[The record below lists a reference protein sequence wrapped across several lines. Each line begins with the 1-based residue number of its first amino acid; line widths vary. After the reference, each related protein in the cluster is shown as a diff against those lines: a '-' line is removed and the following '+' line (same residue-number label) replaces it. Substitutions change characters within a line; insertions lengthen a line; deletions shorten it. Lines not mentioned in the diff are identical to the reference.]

1 MNFFIRLFIFY
12 ILIPLST
19 SFAGMVTFNQK
30 AIVNDNS
37 GNHGPLSSD
46 ADFGV
51 ASGIEFNADG
61 TKMFVSMAQVGDG
74 DPKDHTRVI
83 NSYNLS
89 IPYDVSSLSYAG
101 DSEICE
107 FELDEEDSSHVIYD
121 LELSNDGMKMLLVTR
136 VRHSSADHDKAYVF
150 DLDSPYEISTCTQSS
165 ETTDIDSPT
174 FTDGSNAGEH
184 ANTTNHMLQSIE
196 INNDGSKLFLLF
208 TNFTA
213 GSDGTGVGGRLLE
226 YNLATPYDLT
236 ASSLSLVLNAGIAF
250 SDDTSLGIDN
260 PAGMRFSPDGKRL
273 FITSHAHGGVKRVS
287 QVSLSVAF
295 DTSSFVFDGSFV
307 LDVSNP
313 EIDNTTKNDQPRG
326 ISFNASGMKMYI
338 SSDRSQNDDEV
349 YEYDLV
355 CPFNIIEGKCP
366 SITENNDRH
375 GLAIAQ
381 IEIAKRTIDHSTDTA
396 LNRLKWIRRN
406 KDKQNLSNL
415 NIDINFT
422 NERLASLTELVK
434 TTAAKKKTNSDKDQD
449 VFYWSEGS
457 ISVGKIGDTSVSSS
471 RKIDTN
477 AITFGS
483 DRFTKNNG
491 IRGLAFRFGKNNVD
505 VGNAGSNLDTD
516 TYNITYYDTSPI
528 KDDTKFLDKIFGIG
542 KLNSDLLTVLDGK
555 KLTAKR
561 NGHQMYGTFRIKD
574 EIKKNNLIMIPY
586 GRLDVGHTILG
597 SYAESGQGAIEVEK
611 QHIRTKK
618 IRAGLSAIEDLS
630 NDKYT
635 LKRHGKLEYVAD
647 IDRSSNF
654 KYTYVGDRSATLND
668 TLHSEAIHNING
680 EIGIDIVLPD
690 SFSIFLIYERNQAI
704 DSGHTD
710 KIHIAI
716 GYLPNKDTNYAFSI
730 EGSENLL
737 SKLELKKNVNGFNLI
752 FNVKDNLTNTGDNR
766 EANIALN
773 KVF

>member
-1 MNFFIRLFIFY
+1 MELLDF
-12 ILIPLST
+12 ST
-19 SFAGMVTFNQK
+19 F
-30 AIVNDNS
+30 
-37 GNHGPLSSD
+37 P
-46 ADFGV
+46 
-51 ASGIEFNADG
+51 
-61 TKMFVSMAQVGDG
+61 
-74 DPKDHTRVI
+74 
-83 NSYNLS
+83 
-89 IPYDVSSLSYAG
+89 
-101 DSEICE
+101 
-107 FELDEEDSSHVIYD
+107 
-121 LELSNDGMKMLLVTR
+121 
-136 VRHSSADHDKAYVF
+136 
-150 DLDSPYEISTCTQSS
+150 
-165 ETTDIDSPT
+165 TT
-174 FTDGSNAGEH
+174 H
-184 ANTTNHMLQSIE
+184 
-196 INNDGSKLFLLF
+196 
-208 TNFTA
+208 
-213 GSDGTGVGGRLLE
+213 
-226 YNLATPYDLT
+226 
-236 ASSLSLVLNAGIAF
+236 
-250 SDDTSLGIDN
+250 
-260 PAGMRFSPDGKRL
+260 
-273 FITSHAHGGVKRVS
+273 
-287 QVSLSVAF
+287 
-295 DTSSFVFDGSFV
+295 
-307 LDVSNP
+307 
-313 EIDNTTKNDQPRG
+313 DQPRG
-326 ISFNASGMKMYI
+326 IAFNSSGLKMYI
-338 SSDRSQNDDEV
+338 TNDRQNSGIDEII
-349 YEYDLV
+349 EYDLK
-355 CPFNIIEGKCP
+355 CPLILFEGKCP
-366 SITENNDRH
+366 SITENNERH

-434 TTAAKKKTNSDKDQD
+434 TTAAKNKTNSDKDQD
-449 VFYWSEGS
+449 IFYWSEGS

-542 KLNSDLLTVLDGK
+542 KLSSDLLTVLDGK

-561 NGHQMYGTFRIKD
+561 NGRQMYGTFRIKD
-574 EIKKNNLIMIPY
+574 EIKKDNLIMIPY

-611 QHIRTKK
+611 QHVRTKK

-635 LKRHGKLEYVAD
+635 FKRHGKLEYVAD

-654 KYTYVGDRSATLND
+654 TYTYIGDRSATLND

-704 DSGHTD
+704 DAGHTD

-737 SKLELKKNVNGFNLI
+737 SKLELKKNINGFNLS
-752 FNVKDNLTNTGDNR
+752 FNVKDDLTNTGDNR

>member
-1 MNFFIRLFIFY
+1 
-12 ILIPLST
+12 
-19 SFAGMVTFNQK
+19 
-30 AIVNDNS
+30 
-37 GNHGPLSSD
+37 
-46 ADFGV
+46 
-51 ASGIEFNADG
+51 
-61 TKMFVSMAQVGDG
+61 
-74 DPKDHTRVI
+74 
-83 NSYNLS
+83 
-89 IPYDVSSLSYAG
+89 
-101 DSEICE
+101 
-107 FELDEEDSSHVIYD
+107 
-121 LELSNDGMKMLLVTR
+121 
-136 VRHSSADHDKAYVF
+136 
-150 DLDSPYEISTCTQSS
+150 
-165 ETTDIDSPT
+165 
-174 FTDGSNAGEH
+174 
-184 ANTTNHMLQSIE
+184 
-196 INNDGSKLFLLF
+196 
-208 TNFTA
+208 
-213 GSDGTGVGGRLLE
+213 
-226 YNLATPYDLT
+226 
-236 ASSLSLVLNAGIAF
+236 
-250 SDDTSLGIDN
+250 
-260 PAGMRFSPDGKRL
+260 
-273 FITSHAHGGVKRVS
+273 
-287 QVSLSVAF
+287 
-295 DTSSFVFDGSFV
+295 
-307 LDVSNP
+307 
-313 EIDNTTKNDQPRG
+313 
-326 ISFNASGMKMYI
+326 MYI

-457 ISVGKIGDTSVSSS
+457 ISVGKIGDTSISSS

-704 DSGHTD
+704 DAGHTD

>member
-1 MNFFIRLFIFY
+1 MNFFIKLFIFY

-208 TNFTA
+208 TNYTA

-326 ISFNASGMKMYI
+326 ISFNANGMKMYI

-704 DSGHTD
+704 DASHTD

>member
-1 MNFFIRLFIFY
+1 MNFFIKLFIFY

-46 ADFGV
+46 DDFGV

-107 FELDEEDSSHVIYD
+107 FELDEEDSNHVIYD

-208 TNFTA
+208 TNYTA
-213 GSDGTGVGGRLLE
+213 NGDGTGVGGRLLE

-457 ISVGKIGDTSVSSS
+457 ISVGKIGDSSISSS

-542 KLNSDLLTVLDGK
+542 KLSSDLLTVLDGK

-561 NGHQMYGTFRIKD
+561 NGRQMYGTFRIKD
-574 EIKKNNLIMIPY
+574 EIKKDNLIMIPY

-597 SYAESGQGAIEVEK
+597 SYVESGQGAIEAEK
-611 QHIRTKK
+611 QHVRTKK

-635 LKRHGKLEYVAD
+635 FKRHGKLEYVAD

-690 SFSIFLIYERNQAI
+690 SFSVFLIYERNQAI
-704 DSGHTD
+704 DAGHTD

-737 SKLELKKNVNGFNLI
+737 SKLELKKNINGFNLS

>member
-1 MNFFIRLFIFY
+1 MAN
-12 ILIPLST
+12 
-19 SFAGMVTFNQK
+19 SFAAMVELNQSITINTRNVLD
-30 AIVNDNS
+30 A
-37 GNHGPLSSD
+37 GTGSD
-46 ADFGV
+46 HKDFGV
-51 ASGIEFNADG
+51 VAGIEFNKDG
-61 TKMFVSMAQVGDG
+61 TKMFTSFANQACVMADQGDDCDSASATFRAQV
-74 DPKDHTRVI
+74 I
-83 NSYNLS
+83 NTYNLS
-89 IPYDVSSLSYAG
+89 TPYDISTQSFAG
-101 DSEICE
+101 DSERCVMTDLNSGKN
-107 FELDEEDSSHVIYD
+107 FHTVYD
-121 LELSNDGMKMLLVTR
+121 LELSSDGMKLLVVTR
-136 VRHSSADHDKAYVF
+136 NNGNDADQDKAYVY
-150 DLDSPYEISTCTQSS
+150 DLSSPYDISSCSQSSTTTNLDSS
-165 ETTDIDSPT
+165 T
-174 FTDGSNAGEH
+174 FTDGSKAG
-184 ANTTNHMLQSIE
+184 TTTGLRGNHRLQGIE
-196 INNDGSKLFLLF
+196 INDNGTKLFLIF
-208 TNFTA
+208 FDETDDNT
-213 GSDGTGVGGRLLE
+213 RLYE
-226 YNLATPYDLT
+226 YNLTTPYDLT
-236 ASSLSLVLNAGIAF
+236 TLSLNTNAGIELTFAEN
-250 SDDTSLGIDN
+250 IDN
-260 PAGMRFSPDGKRL
+260 AAGMRFSPNGKRL
-273 FITSHAHGGVKRVS
+273 FVVTHDLLNERALI
-287 QVSLSVAF
+287 QISLSNPF
-295 DTSSFVFDGSFV
+295 DTSSFVIDGALAFSTF
-307 LDVSNP
+307 P
-313 EIDNTTKNDQPRG
+313 TTHDQPRG
-326 ISFNASGMKMYI
+326 IAFNSSGLKMYI
-338 SSDRSQNDDEV
+338 TDDRQNSGIDEIK
-349 YEYDLV
+349 EYDLK
-355 CPFNIIEGKCP
+355 CPFNIFEGKCP
-366 SITENNDRH
+366 SITENNERH

-471 RKIDTN
+471 RKIVTN

-542 KLNSDLLTVLDGK
+542 KLSSDLLTVLDGK
-555 KLTAKR
+555 KLTANR
-561 NGHQMYGTFRIKD
+561 NGRQMYGTFRIKD

-597 SYAESGQGAIEVEK
+597 SYAESGQGAIEAEK
-611 QHIRTKK
+611 QHVRTKK
-618 IRAGLSAIEDLS
+618 IRAGLSAVEDLS

-635 LKRHGKLEYVAD
+635 FKRHGKLEYVAD

-654 KYTYVGDRSATLND
+654 SYTYIGDSTTTLND

-716 GYLPNKDTNYAFSI
+716 GYLPNKGTNYAFSI

-737 SKLELKKNVNGFNLI
+737 SKLELKKNINGFNLS
-752 FNVKDNLTNTGDNR
+752 FNVKDNLTNRGDNR

>member
-1 MNFFIRLFIFY
+1 
-12 ILIPLST
+12 
-19 SFAGMVTFNQK
+19 MVTFNQK

-208 TNFTA
+208 TNYTA

-704 DSGHTD
+704 DASHTD